1 MFTLEVGGAA
11 ADCTHTDLWGF
22 DGVELP
28 LLLLL
33 SVENELMQNREMLG
47 GGGDPHLPFSNNS
60 TCSELSSRNVTDRKL
75 WILYQLT
82 FLKSFRSLKKI
93 IIGEDLLQNK
103 CRDGT

>member
-47 GGGDPHLPFSNNS
+47 GGGIHIFLLAITAHALNS
-60 TCSELSSRNVTDRKL
+60 PAEMSPTENSGFF
-75 WILYQLT
+75 I
-82 FLKSFRSLKKI
+82 SLHF
-93 IIGEDLLQNK
+93 
-103 CRDGT
+103 